1 LMGTYNRGLRFTWWI
16 FIWLRDQSISLAY
29 VSHTLCFYHFSSL
42 ETDSRRIFP
51 WTARRKSIQRGWT
64 NWRRRTSITT
74 RREIYDCF
82 TGIDQTEIRRY
93 TFNRFVFPLS
103 LLWNRKFP
111 TDREFGEVKQ
121 VWTSTLR
128 RTIQTASLLPYEK
141 LTWKSLDE
149 LDAGVCDGMTYEEIE
164 VKGLLFILSIIEI
177 TVLNCRCRYRSIT
190 LKITMRE
197 MTISSIID
205 TEAVNPIEMSLLGA
219 FVLALLDLCFC
230 IDLKELSDA
239 TDWNRSFWNWRDKRT
254 F

>member
-1 LMGTYNRGLRFTWWI
+1 
-16 FIWLRDQSISLAY
+16 
-29 VSHTLCFYHFSSL
+29 
-42 ETDSRRIFP
+42 
-51 WTARRKSIQRGWT
+51 
-64 NWRRRTSITT
+64 
-74 RREIYDCF
+74 
-82 TGIDQTEIRRY
+82 
-93 TFNRFVFPLS
+93 
-103 LLWNRKFP
+103 
-111 TDREFGEVKQ
+111 
-121 VWTSTLR
+121 LR